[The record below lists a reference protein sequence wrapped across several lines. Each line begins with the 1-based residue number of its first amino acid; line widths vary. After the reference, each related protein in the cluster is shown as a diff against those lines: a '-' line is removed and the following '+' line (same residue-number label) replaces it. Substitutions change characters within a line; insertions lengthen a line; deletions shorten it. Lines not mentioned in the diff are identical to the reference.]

1 MKTLTKLVVTAVL
14 ALGATLPA
22 QGVSA
27 QSELR
32 IGTASLGGA
41 YYPMGQALANSIN
54 NFAEGYTMLPI
65 VTGGGAENPRL
76 IASGEVDV
84 AIAPAS
90 LAFFAHEGR
99 TPYPEALPI
108 SGLGILH
115 SSVLHMVTLP
125 GSGIKSVTD
134 LRGRT
139 VAVGPAG
146 GGTLNIL
153 NDLLSMYDMTM
164 EDITPSFLSYADGFS
179 QLADGSVDASFA
191 LAGFPTSAVVQ
202 AAATNDL
209 EFIELSDENMAEL
222 KARFPYYGGV
232 VVPADV
238 YGTDAPVSVISS
250 ANLLIAPADM
260 DEDLAFTLTQAV
272 YDHMDALI
280 AENALA
286 ASIEPEASLDL
297 PIPLHP
303 GAARYFANRK

>member
-1 MKTLTKLVVTAVL
+1 M
-14 ALGATLPA
+14 P
-22 QGVSA
+22 
-27 QSELR
+27 
-32 IGTASLGGA
+32 
-41 YYPMGQALANSIN
+41 
-54 NFAEGYTMLPI
+54 
-65 VTGGGAENPRL
+65 
-76 IASGEVDV
+76 
-84 AIAPAS
+84 PAS

-164 EDITPSFLSYADGFS
+164 EDITPPASCRMLTA
-179 QLADGSVDASFA
+179 SVSWPMAAWMRPLRLRASR
-191 LAGFPTSAVVQ
+191 LLPWCRPLRPMIWNSSNSAMK
-202 AAATNDL
+202 
-209 EFIELSDENMAEL
+209 NMAEL